1 MNFRAINVTPYID
14 ILLVLLII
22 FMVITPF
29 TSRGIPARLP
39 AEPPPGDA
47 PRPPGP
53 CAIVLEA
60 GADGAI
66 AINGRPVAAARLE
79 HELQALTARMDRYQ
93 VFLCGRPGVF
103 YGDIIRLADRA
114 RRAGVDQ
121 PLALML
127 RMPPDGA
134 TGP

>member
-1 MNFRAINVTPYID
+1 M
-14 ILLVLLII
+14 LLII

-29 TSRGIPARLP
+29 TSRASRRVC
-39 AEPPPGDA
+39 
-47 PRPPGP
+47 PRSRRRGTRPWPPGP